1 MIKQSLTLLG
11 TLLVFLALIFS
22 VNMYL
27 KVEDLEHEVTVLHT
41 IQKKQIEELNKD
53 IRVLRTDMDVMF
65 YGFEGGKE
73 NGKD

>member
-1 MIKQSLTLLG
+1 MKH
-11 TLLVFLALIFS
+11 LLVLLNLTVAFLALIFAL
-22 VNMYL
+22 NMYL

-53 IRVLRTDMDVMF
+53 IRVLKTDIDVMF
-65 YGFEGGKE
+65 YGFEGEE

>member
-1 MIKQSLTLLG
+1 MKH
-11 TLLVFLALIFS
+11 LLVLLNLTVAFLALIFAL
-22 VNMYL
+22 NMYL

>member
-1 MIKQSLTLLG
+1 MKH
-11 TLLVFLALIFS
+11 LLVLLNLIVAFLALIFAS
-22 VNMYL
+22 NMYL
-27 KVEDLEHEVTVLHT
+27 KVNELEDEVMVLHT

-53 IRVLRTDMDVMF
+53 IRVLKTDMDVMF

>member
-1 MIKQSLTLLG
+1 MKH
-11 TLLVFLALIFS
+11 LLVLLNLTVAFLALIFAL
-22 VNMYL
+22 NMYL
-27 KVEDLEHEVTVLHT
+27 KVTELENEVTILHT